1 MATGIAQ
8 TFDIAKTKLMPVATA
23 PLMPSLLRR
32 LKSIGYDEVFLRRV
46 VLPDWWDDSLADEPT
61 SRVQVELR
69 VAQRLSL
76 PLADVADPRKPLQ
89 LPSAADVCLKRA
101 KAGTTRADVAP
112 GLIAARNAVAL
123 VLPHLRNVAPLPA
136 NLTVGDLRRW
146 ILARGATVD
155 LGALVEACWVH
166 GIAVFHFAPLPTAA
180 KKFAG
185 MAYYEGNRPVIVLAS
200 GYDAP
205 PRLAFY
211 LAHEISHVLRG
222 HVKPGGEMLADSDLD
237 TKTEDKQE
245 READGDALELLTGQR
260 TPAFKPTYGLTAPKL
275 RAAVEAYEEQHK
287 IHAGTVA
294 LIYGMTA
301 QRMPVAVAA
310 LKLMNMDTGA
320 RAIVAEALRR
330 RLAVSSKGSHP
341 FAELPGS
348 VVELLPIFGI
358 ECRG

>member
-1 MATGIAQ
+1 
-8 TFDIAKTKLMPVATA
+8 MPAASA
-23 PLMPSLLRR
+23 PLMPALFRR
-32 LKSIGYDEVFLRRV
+32 LTNIGYDEAFVRRV
-46 VLPDWWDDSLADEPT
+46 VLPDWWDDSLADDPT
-61 SRVQVELR
+61 SRVQIELR

-89 LPSAADVCLKRA
+89 LVKATDVRLKRA
-101 KAGTTRADVAP
+101 KAGTDRADVAP

-123 VLPHLRNVAPLPA
+123 VLPHLRNVPPLPA

-146 ILARGATVD
+146 ILARNKTVD
-155 LGALVEACWVH
+155 LGELAEACWAH
-166 GIAVFHFAPLPTAA
+166 GIALFHFAPLPTAA

-205 PRLAFY
+205 PRQAFY

-245 READGDALELLTGQR
+245 READGDALELLTGEQV
-260 TPAFKPTYGLTAPKL
+260 PSFKPTYGMTAPKL
-275 RAAVEAYEEQHK
+275 RAAAERYEAEK
-287 IHAGTVA
+287 NVHAGTVA
-294 LIYGMTA
+294 LVYGKTA

-310 LKLMNMDTGA
+310 LKLMNMDAGA
-320 RAIVAEALRR
+320 RAIVAEALGR
-330 RLAVSSKGSHP
+330 RLVVPIKGSHP
-341 FAELPGS
+341 LAELPGS